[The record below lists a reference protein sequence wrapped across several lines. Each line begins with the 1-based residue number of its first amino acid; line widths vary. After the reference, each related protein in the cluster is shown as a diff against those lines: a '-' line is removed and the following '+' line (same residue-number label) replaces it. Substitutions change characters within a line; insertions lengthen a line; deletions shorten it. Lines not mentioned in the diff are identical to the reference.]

1 MNKSIWTKDF
11 IFSCIGC
18 FLLFANFYMLLSA
31 MPMAVK
37 QLMDGTAKDMSLIV
51 SIYVLGIVLLRPFSG
66 VLADKFGKRKVSIVT
81 IFFFIVCT
89 IGYLGLDGIFP
100 LLIVRLI
107 HGVFHSVSTTA
118 HAAMAIDMVPGE
130 KKGEGIGYYGLAMS
144 LSMVLGPALGIYLL
158 SNYSY
163 ETLILVASAFAVISF
178 ITTLFVKKKNVV
190 LVEEDVKAEKTKLKF
205 SDFIE
210 PKAIPVCISAL
221 VFAFSYSSLISF
233 MAVYTEEIGAAEGG
247 MYFFMAFA
255 VSILLTRPMV
265 GKLLDTRGP
274 TFLIYPS
281 LVIFAFGTILLSV
294 ASSAMMVILVGLIM
308 GVAYGAI
315 FPSLQTI
322 TVRLSPSNRTG
333 VATATFF
340 LFYDAGF
347 GSGAFFLAIVASTFG
362 YSTMYQVV
370 SGLIIITLALYYFLY
385 HRKSKQLGVE

>member
-31 MPMAVK
+31 MPLAVK
-37 QLMDGTAKDMSLIV
+37 QLMDGTAKDMSLVV
-51 SIYVLGIVLLRPFSG
+51 SIYILGIVFLRPFSG
-66 VLADKFGKRKVSIVT
+66 VLADKFGKRRVSIIT

-89 IGYLGLDGIFP
+89 FAYLGMKAIFP

-158 SNYSY
+158 SNYDY
-163 ETLILVASAFAVISF
+163 ETLILVASAFAVVSF
-178 ITTLFVKKKNVV
+178 ITTLFVKKKEVT
-190 LVEEDVKAEKTKLKF
+190 VEKVAKSVKPKLKF

-233 MAVYTEEIGAAEGG
+233 IAVYTQEIGAAEGG

-265 GKLLDTRGP
+265 GKLLDTKGP
-274 TFLIYPS
+274 SFLVYPS
-281 LVIFAFGTILLSV
+281 LIIFALGTILLSL
-294 ASSAMMVILVGLIM
+294 ASSSAMIIVVGLIM

-315 FPSLQTI
+315 FPSLQTL
-322 TVRLSPSNRTG
+322 TVRLSPANRTG

-347 GSGAFFLAIVASTFG
+347 GLGAFFLAMIASAFG

-370 SGLIIITLALYYFLY
+370 SGLIILTLVLYYLLY